1 MNVADLINEGSILIN
16 IESKSK
22 KNILETI
29 SKNLA
34 NGDAN
39 QKDTIFDKLY
49 EREKLGTTAFGN
61 GIAIP
66 HARIPNMKSP
76 KILFMKLSEGI
87 DFDALDKK
95 KVDLIFSL
103 VVPDTRED
111 SHIEILSKVA
121 SLADSEIF
129 AQKIRGLSD
138 EKDILDLIKNNL
150 QSC

>member
-1 MNVADLINEGSILIN
+1 MNVADLINGDSILIN

-34 NGDAN
+34 NGDDN

-49 EREKLGTTAFGN
+49 EREKLGSTAFGK

-66 HARIPNMKSP
+66 HARIPDIKSP

-87 DFDALDKK
+87 DFDALDNK

-103 VVPDTRED
+103 IVPDTKD
-111 SHIEILSKVA
+111 ASHIEILSKVA
-121 SLADSEIF
+121 SLVDSKTLV
-129 AQKIRGLSD
+129 QKIRDLSD
-138 EKDILDLIKNNL
+138 KQKILDLLKNNL
-150 QSC
+150 QL

>member
-1 MNVADLINEGSILIN
+1 MNIADLINQDSILIN

-29 SKNLA
+29 SDNLA
-34 NGDAN
+34 NGDPS

-49 EREKLGTTAFGN
+49 EREKLGTTAFGE

-66 HARIPNMKSP
+66 HARIPNIESP

-87 DFDALDKK
+87 DFDALDNK

-103 VVPDTRED
+103 IVPDTKD
-111 SHIEILSKVA
+111 ASHIEILSKVA
-121 SLADSEIF
+121 SLVDSKTLV
-129 AQKIRGLSD
+129 QKIRDLSD
-138 EKDILDLIKNNL
+138 KQKILDLLKNNL
-150 QSC
+150 QL

>member
-1 MNVADLINEGSILIN
+1 MNVADLINQDSILIN

-29 SKNLA
+29 SDNLA
-34 NGDAN
+34 DGDLG

-49 EREKLGTTAFGN
+49 EREKLGTTAFGQ

-66 HARIPNMKSP
+66 HARIPNIKSP
-76 KILFMKLSEGI
+76 KILFMKLSQGI

-103 VVPDTRED
+103 IVPDTKDD

-121 SLADSEIF
+121 SIVDSKTF
-129 AQKIRGLSD
+129 VQKIRDLSD
-138 EKDILDLIKNNL
+138 KQKILDLLKISL
-150 QSC
+150 QS

>member
-1 MNVADLINEGSILIN
+1 MNVADFISRDSILVN

-29 SKNLA
+29 SENLA
-34 NGDAN
+34 NGDSS

-49 EREKLGTTAFGN
+49 EREKLGTTAFGQ

-66 HARIPNMKSP
+66 HARIPNIKSP

-87 DFDALDKK
+87 EFDALDKQ

-103 VVPDTRED
+103 IVPDTKDD
-111 SHIEILSKVA
+111 SHIKILSKVA
-121 SLADSEIF
+121 SLMDSENFIK
-129 AQKIRGLSD
+129 KIRDLSD
-138 EKDILDLIKNNL
+138 KQEILHFLKNNL
-150 QSC
+150 QS